1 MRSAA
6 TLFGMLLAVAS
17 MAADPAILS
26 VCAACHGEDGNKVSN
41 QYAPI
46 IAAIPAAHFEEA
58 VYAYQDGARKCRDEP
73 AMCATVS
80 ELAQEQVI
88 ALADYYSTKKRDASN
103 DVFDPELA
111 EFGEVLHRE
120 HCARCH
126 VLPDDDDADEAL
138 GIPLN
143 GQRSAYLRYATYA
156 YLNGGRATLAPAMA
170 AKLVELTENDIEAL
184 IHYYASYR
192 P

>member
-1 MRSAA
+1 MGRLAVLLALFLTSAA
-6 TLFGMLLAVAS
+6 T
-17 MAADPAILS
+17 AADPELLA

-41 QYAPI
+41 QYAPV

-80 ELAQEQVI
+80 ELTQEQVI
-88 ALADYYSTKKRDASN
+88 ALADHYSAKKRVASN
-103 DVFDPELA
+103 DMFDPELA
-111 EFGEVLHRE
+111 AYGEVLHRE

-126 VLPDDDDADEAL
+126 VLPDDEDADKAL

-143 GQRSAYLRYATYA
+143 GQRSAYLRYATYS
-156 YLNGGRATLAPAMA
+156 YLRGGRATLAPAMA
-170 AKLVELTENDIEAL
+170 AKLVELTENDIESL